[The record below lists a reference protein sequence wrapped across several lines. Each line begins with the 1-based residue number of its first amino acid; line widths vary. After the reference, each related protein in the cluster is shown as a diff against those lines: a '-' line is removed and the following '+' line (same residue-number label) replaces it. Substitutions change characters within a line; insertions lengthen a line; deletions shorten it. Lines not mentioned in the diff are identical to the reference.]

1 MRRSAV
7 VIVATAAG
15 LALVMGYRPHTPA
28 HGGADRSA
36 TTGGTP
42 GAGTTGTTGTV
53 TAVGSDE
60 PLQDAL
66 GDIEV
71 KVSVANGRIV
81 GVGMAK
87 LNVQGPQSAQITND
101 VLPQL
106 EQQTVAAQSASI
118 QGVSG
123 ATYTT
128 QAYVASLQAALDKIA
143 ATGGANAALGAGDG
157 NGGLVPGQGG
167 ALSD

>member
-1 MRRSAV
+1 MRRPAIV
-7 VIVATAAG
+7 MVATAAG
-15 LALVMGYRPHTPA
+15 LALVMGYRPHA
-28 HGGADRSA
+28 QALSG
-36 TTGGTP
+36 TGRAASTGDASGT
-42 GAGTTGTTGTV
+42 AAAGTV

-60 PLQDAL
+60 PLQDGL
-66 GDIEV
+66 GDIQV
-71 KVSVANGRIV
+71 KVSAASGRIV
-81 GVGMAK
+81 GVGMAR

-106 EQQTVAAQSASI
+106 EQQTMAAQSAAI

-143 ATGGANAALGAGDG
+143 STGGANAALGAGDG

-167 ALSD
+167 AFGD